1 MRQLLDDLLAGTNL
15 SSTAADELLVNLTGG
30 EVDPAM
36 AGALLTALRAKGETP
51 DEVRGF
57 ASAMRRLS
65 SDPGIDASEAVDVVG
80 TGGDGSGSLNLST
93 GAALL
98 TAAAGV
104 PVVKHGNR
112 SMTSQ
117 CGSADI
123 LEAIGLPIPLD
134 ADQARRSF
142 ETLGFTYLFA
152 PHYHPAMAAL
162 GPIRRALGVRTVFN
176 MLGPLTNPAGPR
188 HLVVGAFDAR
198 AAELMA
204 GALSGLEI
212 ERAFVLHGA
221 AGWDEPSPIGEF
233 LLYDVRPGSVVRS
246 NRDPA
251 DLGMNRCDQASL
263 AGGDPAHNAARLLAV
278 FEGETG
284 PHRDSIVLG
293 AALALEVTER
303 APDPV
308 VAVRMAM
315 AALDDG
321 RALALLEGLQEFGAG
336 ERV

>member
-1 MRQLLDDLLAGTNL
+1 MREALDDLLAGTDL
-15 SSTAADELLVNLTGG
+15 SAAAADELLVTLTGG

-36 AGALLTALRAKGETP
+36 AGALLIALRAKGETP
-51 DEVRGF
+51 EEVRGF

-80 TGGDGSGSLNLST
+80 TGGDRSGSLNLST

-98 TAAAGV
+98 TAATGV

-123 LEAIGLPIPLD
+123 LEAIGLPIPLE
-134 ADQARRSF
+134 ADQARRCF
-142 ETLGFTYLFA
+142 ESLGFTYLFA
-152 PHYHPAMAAL
+152 PHYHPAMAAV
-162 GPIRRALGVRTVFN
+162 GPIRRSLGVRTVFN

-212 ERAFVLHGA
+212 DRAFVLHGA

-246 NRDPA
+246 SRDPA
-251 DLGMNRCDQASL
+251 DLGMERCDPADL
-263 AGGDPAHNAARLLAV
+263 AGGDPGHNASQMISV
-278 FEGETG
+278 FSGETG

-293 AALALEVTER
+293 AALALEVTGTASGPET
-303 APDPV
+303 
-308 VAVRMAM
+308 AVAM
-315 AALDDG
+315 AASALDDG
-321 RALALLEGLQEFGAG
+321 RAMALLQGLREFGEG
-336 ERV
+336 ERA